1 MNSKLTLKPGIQSA
15 REVRRHEFGDFRA
28 ILFDEIVSFDIV
40 EYTFMMI
47 LYSNKSGEPILY
59 LTSEKNSAPFVE
71 LFQNLGIEPQTNA
84 EGIEGT
90 GSHFFCAF
98 DEDGH
103 SNYGASNNWA
113 DADKFEQEALKA
125 IGEGLGKVPSA

>member
-1 MNSKLTLKPGIQSA
+1 MPSRLTLKPDIQSA

-28 ILFDEIVSFDIV
+28 TLFDEIVSFDIV

-59 LTSEKNSAPFVE
+59 LTSEKNSAPFAE
-71 LFQNLGIEPQTNA
+71 LFQSLGIKPATDA
-84 EGIEGT
+84 DGIEGT
-90 GSHFFCAF
+90 GSHFFCVF

-103 SNYGASNNWA
+103 SNYGASNDWA

-125 IGEGLGKVPSA
+125 IGEGLEKAPSA